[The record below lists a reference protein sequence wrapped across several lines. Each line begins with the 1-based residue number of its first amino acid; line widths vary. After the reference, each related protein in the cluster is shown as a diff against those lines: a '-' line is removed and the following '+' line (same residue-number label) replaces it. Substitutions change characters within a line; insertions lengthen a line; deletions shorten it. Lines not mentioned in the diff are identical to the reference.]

1 MLNSI
6 RIGDNVNIQ
15 DNAVIHATYEKSATT
30 IGNNV
35 SIAHGAVVHG
45 SIIKDNVL
53 IGINSVVLDDVV
65 VENNSIIAAGAIVT
79 KGTKV
84 ESGSVYAGSPAR
96 KIKDLSPELLHGEIN
111 RIANNY
117 HMYSGWYKEE

>member
-1 MLNSI
+1 
-6 RIGDNVNIQ
+6 VE
-15 DNAVIHATYEKSATT
+15 H

-45 SIIKDNVL
+45 SKIHDNVL
-53 IGINSVVLDDVV
+53 IGINSVILDDAVV
-65 VENNSIIAAGAIVT
+65 NSNAIIAAGAIVT
-79 KGTKV
+79 KGTIV
-84 ESGSVYAGSPAR
+84 ESGSVYGGSPAR

-117 HMYSGWYKEE
+117 HMYSDWYKG